1 MHEVLADCLASVK
14 QSMIVRSFCFRSIK
28 APVNFCS
35 KSAKVEVV
43 LLEKETRGELEALA
57 KILLI
62 TQSETFVCLTMFLF
76 KRFVGPLID
85 KMRFSADTDHIILI
99 C

>member
-1 MHEVLADCLASVK
+1 MREALADCRASVK
-14 QSMIVRSFCFRSIK
+14 QSMIVRSFCFQSIE

-43 LLEKETRGELEALA
+43 LLEKETRGVLEALV
-57 KILLI
+57 KILI
-62 TQSETFVCLTMFLF
+62 TQSETFVCLTVFLF

>member
-14 QSMIVRSFCFRSIK
+14 QSVIVRSFCFRSIK

-43 LLEKETRGELEALA
+43 LLEKETGGVLEALA
-57 KILLI
+57 KILI
-62 TQSETFVCLTMFLF
+62 TQSETFVCLMMFLF

>member
-57 KILLI
+57 KILI
-62 TQSETFVCLTMFLF
+62 TQSETFVFLTMFLF

-85 KMRFSADTDHIILI
+85 KIRFSADTDHIILI

>member
-14 QSMIVRSFCFRSIK
+14 QSVIVRSFCFRSIK

-43 LLEKETRGELEALA
+43 LLEKETGGVLEALA
-57 KILLI
+57 KILI
-62 TQSETFVCLTMFLF
+62 TQSETFVRLTMFLF